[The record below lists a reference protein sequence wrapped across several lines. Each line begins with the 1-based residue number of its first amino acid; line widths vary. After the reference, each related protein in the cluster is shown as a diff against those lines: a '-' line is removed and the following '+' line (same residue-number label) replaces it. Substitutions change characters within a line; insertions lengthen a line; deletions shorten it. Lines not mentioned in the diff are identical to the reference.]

1 MQDGG
6 HTSDMK
12 WWLMNYSC
20 SLCGSELIDSKDR
33 YLVTGRSSF
42 DIVEAIE
49 NWPFDIRYNSESYVC
64 RKCLS
69 LLKKKRNLEHSYD
82 KCLKELQNLVNKP
95 SGNPEPLY
103 TSTPVK
109 KAQTPTTQQLPVETN
124 TSDPPRSQTTA
135 TVCL

>member
-1 MQDGG
+1 
-6 HTSDMK
+6 
-12 WWLMNYSC
+12 MNYSC
-20 SLCGSELIDSKDR
+20 FLCGSELIDSKDP

-42 DIVEAIE
+42 DIVAAIE
-49 NWPFDIRYNSESYVC
+49 NLPFDIRYNSESLYVC
-64 RKCLS
+64 RKWLS
-69 LLKKKRNLEHSYD
+69 LLKKKINLEHSYD

-109 KAQTPTTQQLPVETN
+109 KALTPTTQQLPVETN

>member
-1 MQDGG
+1 
-6 HTSDMK
+6 
-12 WWLMNYSC
+12 MNYSC
-20 SLCGSELIDSKDR
+20 FLCGSELIDSKDR

-42 DIVEAIE
+42 DIVDAIE
-49 NWPFDIRYNSESYVC
+49 NLPFDIRYNSESYVC

-69 LLKKKRNLEHSYD
+69 LLKKKINLEHLYD

-95 SGNPEPLY
+95 SSNPEPLY
-103 TSTPVK
+103 MSTPVK